1 MSTSRKLTNK
11 RDIMKIVITT
21 DFSPNAQTAI
31 DYALWLFRG
40 KTTKFYILHAYRSI
54 PSSPE
59 NKTTIEAKLKDLV
72 KNLKIENQNPEH
84 RFKSVLI
91 SGSILQAI
99 SETVKEKQAD
109 FVIIGTKGSSAL
121 KEIYMGSN
129 AVNVIK
135 NIDSCPVV
143 AVPTTYEV
151 NANSNEIL
159 FPNDL
164 NHAFSLEELKPLIN
178 MVKLS
183 DSTLV
188 VVYFSVGKKFS
199 IEDKLRNKELLGD
212 HFKEIKSNFIYLD
225 TEDSISATI
234 VKMEKENEKIQM
246 VAMFQN
252 THGYFEKLMREPVIR
267 NVVFK
272 TEIPFLVLP
281 KIK

>member
-1 MSTSRKLTNK
+1 MR
-11 RDIMKIVITT
+11 IVITT
-21 DFSPNAQTAI
+21 DFSLNAQKAI

-40 KTTKFYILHAYRSI
+40 RATKFYILHAYQNI

-59 NKTTIEAKLKDLV
+59 NKTTTYEKLKDLV
-72 KNLKIENQNPEH
+72 KSLKEKSQNPQH
-84 RFKSVLI
+84 SFKSVLI
-91 SGSILQAI
+91 SGSILYAI
-99 SETVKEKQAD
+99 SEAVKEKQAD
-109 FVIIGTKGSSAL
+109 FVFIGTQGSSAL

-164 NHAFSLEELKPLIN
+164 NHAFSPEELKPLIN

-183 DSTLV
+183 DSTLA

-199 IEDKLRNKELLGD
+199 VEDKLRNKELLGD
-212 HFKEIKSNFIYLD
+212 HFKEIKSNFIYLNI
-225 TEDSISATI
+225 EDSISSAI
-234 VKMEKENEKIQM
+234 VKMEQENQKIQM
-246 VAMFQN
+246 VAMFPN
-252 THGYFEKLMREPVIR
+252 PHGFLEKLMREPVIR

-272 TEIPFLVLP
+272 TEVPFLVLP
-281 KIK
+281 KLK